1 MTAEA
6 LVWIYIASSRALL
19 VVIVPERMCTEG
31 CEPEIQAQQEE
42 LARSNTAEMEQ
53 LNGDLAEALQLLVEH
68 KLGIQEALQDAHSHL
83 QGVLQQVAAMA
94 LTA

>member
-1 MTAEA
+1 M
-6 LVWIYIASSRALL
+6 
-19 VVIVPERMCTEG
+19 VPEDMCTEG
-31 CEPEIQAQQEE
+31 CGTEIQAQQEE

-83 QGVLQQVAAMA
+83 QGVLQQVAAMPLCA
-94 LTA
+94 